1 MITLNIIHFL
11 STFWMMA
18 VIWFVQI
25 VHYPLFKLVPYNE
38 RVMYAQ
44 KHQQWISWIVMP
56 AMLIECL
63 SLFFLK
69 TYYLYDPT
77 WILSVLCLVIIWA
90 STFFLQVPCHQKLI
104 SDPKDPIIK
113 KLVNTNWIRTVFWT
127 IKSILAYQLLSF
139 EINYFL

>member
-1 MITLNIIHFL
+1 
-11 STFWMMA
+11 MMA

-63 SLFFLK
+63 SLFF
-69 TYYLYDPT
+69 
-77 WILSVLCLVIIWA
+77 
-90 STFFLQVPCHQKLI
+90 
-104 SDPKDPIIK
+104 
-113 KLVNTNWIRTVFWT
+113 
-127 IKSILAYQLLSF
+127 
-139 EINYFL
+139 